1 MRQNIHGFICLQPPP
16 LISTT
21 SPATLLSFHT
31 ISSDTLRLFLKLRL
45 LTWCRRPSTTC
56 LCGRTLPR
64 TILCGAGESH
74 STPLNCALQQRRSR
88 TGHVSLHFFPLPFLF
103 SFVLSCW
110 LVLSPV
116 LPVLPV
122 SPVSPVSPI
131 SPVSPQKSYE
141 LR

>member
-1 MRQNIHGFICLQPPP
+1 MRQNGHGFICLQPPP
-16 LISTT
+16 FISAT

-45 LTWCRRPSTTC
+45 LTWCRRPNTTC

-103 SFVLSCW
+103 SFVLF
-110 LVLSPV
+110 LVVVGWSSHLSYLSHLSHLSHLSFLSHPK
-116 LPVLPV
+116 
-122 SPVSPVSPI
+122 SPMN
-131 SPVSPQKSYE
+131 
-141 LR
+141 

>member
-1 MRQNIHGFICLQPPP
+1 MRQNGHGFICLHPPP

-103 SFVLSCW
+103 SFVLF
-110 LVLSPV
+110 LVVVGWSSHLSYLSHLSHLSHLSLLSHPK
-116 LPVLPV
+116 
-122 SPVSPVSPI
+122 SPMN
-131 SPVSPQKSYE
+131 
-141 LR
+141 